1 MRATDTTSPAPAG
14 AAACPAAAPA
24 ALPPVPAGFRPAP
37 TAPLHPMLSGRD
49 AQALARLRELL
60 AQGVALHDA
69 ILTASEHGRELAP
82 ARLRE
87 LYSAHSAW
95 AARRLGVLQP
105 RAAAALWH
113 GDRHTWHGAVKAA
126 RRLAADDVLS
136 LYLDALTT
144 AKTATE
150 NRP

>member
-1 MRATDTTSPAPAG
+1 MPSTNTTRRAPAG

-24 ALPPVPAGFRPAP
+24 GTPPVPAGFRPAP
-37 TAPLHPMLSGRD
+37 SAPLHPMLSRRD
-49 AQALARLRELL
+49 AQVLARLRELL

-69 ILTASEHGRELAP
+69 IWTASEHGREIDT
-82 ARLRE
+82 ARLCD

-95 AARRLGVLQP
+95 AARRLGVLLP
-105 RAAAALWH
+105 RAAAALWR
-113 GDRHTWHGAVKAA
+113 GDRHTWHGAMKAA

-136 LYLDALTT
+136 LYLDALTP